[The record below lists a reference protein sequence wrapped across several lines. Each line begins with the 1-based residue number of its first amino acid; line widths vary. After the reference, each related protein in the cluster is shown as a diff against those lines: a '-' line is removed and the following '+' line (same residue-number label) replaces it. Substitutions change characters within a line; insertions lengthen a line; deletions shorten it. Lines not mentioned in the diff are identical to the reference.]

1 MRDADLP
8 AGRRG
13 RAKNRRK
20 TGKLPR
26 NQPDSELI
34 IERLGGRGDGI
45 GRAAVKI
52 GPLATE
58 ETLIVPAAL
67 PGERVRVRALQ
78 RGPSGIRA
86 ELLELL
92 DSSPDRIEPD
102 CPNFPDCGGCQL
114 RHMTETAYQD
124 WKISQLNGLLAKA
137 GLQPGQSRPPFF
149 AGPHSRR
156 RVRLAAKQLAS
167 GLILGFQQRFSNHII
182 EPISCRI
189 LHPQLARLLAPLAD
203 MAAAVLETGKQ
214 AEIQVNLL
222 REGADVLLV
231 MDAGISA
238 KQLAALPEMAAAAE
252 LARLSITHPDS
263 SGRDSLPTTLYA
275 PQPPTLSWAG
285 AAGSSLT
292 ITPPAGAFLQASI
305 EAEQIMQ
312 KEIADWL
319 DGAGRV
325 ADLFS
330 GCGALS
336 LPLLASGRSILAV
349 DLPGAA
355 LEALQQ
361 AGNQAGLGTQLQTQ
375 ARDLEAA
382 PLQAEELAGF
392 QAVIMDPPRSG
403 ASKQAAELAR
413 SAVPKIMMV
422 SCNPHSFVRDAGLLA
437 AAGYVFDWV
446 KLIDQ
451 FDRASHSEVLA
462 GFSWPEQAAGGR
474 KSGILI

>member
-1 MRDADLP
+1 MLICQP
-8 AGRRG
+8 VRRG

-52 GPLATE
+52 GPLTTE

-67 PGERVRVRALQ
+67 PGERLRVRALQ

-137 GLQPGQSRPPFF
+137 GLQPAETARPFCRPEQPGG
-149 AGPHSRR
+149 AW
-156 RVRLAAKQLAS
+156 LAAKQLAS

-222 REGADVLLV
+222 REGVDVLLV

-252 LARLSITHPDS
+252 LARLSITYPDS
-263 SGRDSLPTTLYA
+263 SGRDLLPTTLYA

-285 AAGSSLT
+285 AAGSFSHHPTSRSL
-292 ITPPAGAFLQASI
+292 FAS
-305 EAEQIMQ
+305 Q
-312 KEIADWL
+312 
-319 DGAGRV
+319 
-325 ADLFS
+325 
-330 GCGALS
+330 
-336 LPLLASGRSILAV
+336 
-349 DLPGAA
+349 
-355 LEALQQ
+355 
-361 AGNQAGLGTQLQTQ
+361 
-375 ARDLEAA
+375 
-382 PLQAEELAGF
+382 
-392 QAVIMDPPRSG
+392 
-403 ASKQAAELAR
+403 
-413 SAVPKIMMV
+413 
-422 SCNPHSFVRDAGLLA
+422 H
-437 AAGYVFDWV
+437 
-446 KLIDQ
+446 
-451 FDRASHSEVLA
+451 
-462 GFSWPEQAAGGR
+462 
-474 KSGILI
+474 